1 MILFLDFDGVL
12 HPVGKHRDYDFSRLP
27 LLETWLRENA
37 HVDVVISSSWRDTL
51 SIEQLREFFSSDLQ
65 SRIISKCPSVLS
77 DPEPEFWR
85 HAEIMAW
92 IDVTGYAGQWLAL
105 DDTSYEFPN
114 ELLQLVLC
122 DRDVGIDDSVIS
134 ELTRKMRD
142 CKSENPLLSFSRGLI
157 TKDQAI
163 AESGLRDYAELLVA
177 MGDADV
183 PLPTLS
189 QEQIDQQVKE
199 FTKLL
204 KVKNVN

>member
-1 MILFLDFDGVL
+1 MMILFLDFDGVL
-12 HPVGKHRDYDFSRLP
+12 HPVGRYRDHDFSRLP
-27 LLETWLRENA
+27 LLEVWLRENA
-37 HVDVVISSSWRDTL
+37 HVEVVISSSWRDTL
-51 SIEQLREFFSSDLQ
+51 NIEQLREFFSHDLR
-65 SRIISKCPSVLS
+65 SRIISKCPSVPS
-77 DPEPEFWR
+77 EPEPEFWR

-92 IDVTGYAGQWLAL
+92 VDANGYKGQWIAL
-105 DDTSYEFPN
+105 DDATYEFPSDF
-114 ELLQLVLC
+114 LQLVPCNLY
-122 DRDVGIDDSVIS
+122 VGIDASVIS
-134 ELTRKMRD
+134 ELTRKMRE
-142 CKSENPLLSFSRGLI
+142 CKLEDQLLRFSRGLI

-204 KVKNVN
+204 KVKKC